1 MYLTLLN
8 EYVTTL
14 QRFMKHFS
22 QSTLSFLFYQL
33 TELIHVIV
41 QTPPIPHDDRWNSS
55 SSETLLFPS

>member
-1 MYLTLLN
+1 
-8 EYVTTL
+8 
-14 QRFMKHFS
+14 MKHFS

-55 SSETLLFPS
+55 NSETLLFPS